1 MSEKKEGLRRVHPDL
16 KRLYQ
21 PITEKARS
29 ETAMPA
35 LHPTER
41 KTVDTWQGFLLSC
54 PSGLSPNTATASTD
68 LIEHDFKDVDEAG
81 SFVCSK
87 QLRRKDLTNSYRKYL
102 IGKKFCYEEAIFH
115 RDNKNIQNVKSR
127 IAYKIGEEEN
137 ISGGTVLKYNAYSTA
152 IDTIY
157 KNAEELAKYNAYSTA
172 IDTIYKNAE
181 ELAFHILMEHL
192 KVSHENTIEL
202 SRRASDEIRY
212 ISKSVIQQRLKHLT
226 YQDIRHECAW
236 KHTNSK
242 ATISRSERREQK
254 DTSSASI
261 RQMPEYDP
269 DADVNSLCMTIGSWV
284 SSIKRVNQN
293 VDFSTITRKATIE
306 LVRQLTI
313 LEQTINMLQKTLTER
328 DPQ

>member
-1 MSEKKEGLRRVHPDL
+1 MNEKIEGVRGVHPEL

-21 PITEKARS
+21 PITETSKS
-29 ETAMPA
+29 ESALPA
-35 LHPTER
+35 LHSIE
-41 KTVDTWQGFLLSC
+41 KKAVDTWQGFLLS
-54 PSGLSPNTATASTD
+54 SPVEVSANIANSLTD
-68 LIEHDFKDVDEAG
+68 LVEHDFKDVEEAG
-81 SFVCSK
+81 SFVCTK

-102 IGKKFCYEEAIFH
+102 IGKKFCYEETIFR
-115 RDNKNIQNVKSR
+115 RDNKNIQNVKYR

-137 ISGGTVLKYNAYSTA
+137 ISGGTVL
-152 IDTIY
+152 
-157 KNAEELAKYNAYSTA
+157 KYNAYSTA

-212 ISKSVIQQRLKHLT
+212 ISRSVIQQRLKHLT

-261 RQMPEYDP
+261 RQMPEYNP
-269 DADVNSLCMTIGSWV
+269 DADVNSLCMTIDSWV

-293 VDFSTITRKATIE
+293 VDFSTITRKATIN

>member
-1 MSEKKEGLRRVHPDL
+1 MNEKRERLRRIHPDL

-21 PITEKARS
+21 PITERARS
-29 ETAMPA
+29 ESAIFTLQSA
-35 LHPTER
+35 EE
-41 KTVDTWQGFLLSC
+41 KKIDTWQGFLLSC
-54 PSGLSPNTATASTD
+54 PSGLSLNSATASTD

-81 SFVCSK
+81 SFVCTK

-102 IGKKFCYEEAIFH
+102 IGKKFGYEEAIFH
-115 RDNKNIQNVKSR
+115 RDNKNIQTVKYR

-137 ISGGTVLKYNAYSTA
+137 ISGGTVL
-152 IDTIY
+152 
-157 KNAEELAKYNAYSTA
+157 KYNAYSTA

-212 ISKSVIQQRLKHLT
+212 ISKSVLQQRLKHLT

-242 ATISRSERREQK
+242 ATVSRSERREQK
-254 DTSSASI
+254 ETSSASI

-313 LEQTINMLQKTLTER
+313 LEQTISMLQKTLTER

>member
-1 MSEKKEGLRRVHPDL
+1 MNEKKEGVRRVHPDL

-21 PITEKARS
+21 PVTEKSRS
-29 ETAMPA
+29 ETAIPA
-35 LHPTER
+35 LHSTER
-41 KTVDTWQGFLLSC
+41 KTIDTWQGFLLSC
-54 PSGLSPNTATASTD
+54 PSEVSANIANSLTD
-68 LIEHDFKDVDEAG
+68 LVEHDFKDVEEAG
-81 SFVCSK
+81 SFVCTK

-102 IGKKFCYEEAIFH
+102 IGKKFFYEEAIFH
-115 RDNKNIQNVKSR
+115 RDNKNMQNVKYR

-137 ISGGTVLKYNAYSTA
+137 ISGGTVL
-152 IDTIY
+152 
-157 KNAEELAKYNAYSTA
+157 KYNAYSTA

-242 ATISRSERREQK
+242 AAISRSERREQK

-269 DADVNSLCMTIGSWV
+269 DADVNSLSMTIGSWV
-284 SSIKRVNQN
+284 SSIKRVNQT
-293 VDFSTITRKATIE
+293 VDFSTITRKATIN

>member
-1 MSEKKEGLRRVHPDL
+1 MNEKKEELRRVHPDL

-21 PITEKARS
+21 PITEKS
-29 ETAMPA
+29 KFETAIPS
-35 LHPTER
+35 LHSNEE
-41 KTVDTWQGFLLSC
+41 KTIDTWQGFLLSC
-54 PSGLSPNTATASTD
+54 PGELSANITATSTN
-68 LIEHDFKDVDEAG
+68 LIEHDFKDIEEAG

-115 RDNKNIQNVKSR
+115 RDNNNIQNVKYR

-157 KNAEELAKYNAYSTA
+157 R
-172 IDTIYKNAE
+172 NAE

-236 KHTNSK
+236 KHTNSR

-261 RQMPEYDP
+261 RQMPEYNP
-269 DADVNSLCMTIGSWV
+269 DADVNSLCMTIDSWV

>member
-1 MSEKKEGLRRVHPDL
+1 MNEIIEVLRRVHPDL

-29 ETAMPA
+29 EPA
-35 LHPTER
+35 IFTLQSAEEN
-41 KTVDTWQGFLLSC
+41 KIDTWQGFLLSY
-54 PSGLSPNTATASTD
+54 PNGLSLNSATASTD

-81 SFVCSK
+81 SFVCTK

-115 RDNKNIQNVKSR
+115 RDNKNMQNVKYR

-137 ISGGTVLKYNAYSTA
+137 ISGGTVL
-152 IDTIY
+152 
-157 KNAEELAKYNAYSTA
+157 KYNAYSTA

-254 DTSSASI
+254 DNDHT
-261 RQMPEYDP
+261 
-269 DADVNSLCMTIGSWV
+269 
-284 SSIKRVNQN
+284 
-293 VDFSTITRKATIE
+293 
-306 LVRQLTI
+306 
-313 LEQTINMLQKTLTER
+313 
-328 DPQ
+328 

>member
-1 MSEKKEGLRRVHPDL
+1 MNEKKEGLRRVHPDL
-16 KRLYQ
+16 KHLYQ
-21 PITEKARS
+21 PITEKSKS

-35 LHPTER
+35 LHSSEINTI
-41 KTVDTWQGFLLSC
+41 DTWQGFLLSC
-54 PSGLSPNTATASTD
+54 PGELSANIVNASTG
-68 LIEHDFKDVDEAG
+68 LIEHNFKDIEEAG

-102 IGKKFCYEEAIFH
+102 IGKKFCYEETIFR
-115 RDNKNIQNVKSR
+115 RDNKNIQNVKYR

-137 ISGGTVLKYNAYSTA
+137 ISGGTVL
-152 IDTIY
+152 
-157 KNAEELAKYNAYSTA
+157 KYNAYSTA

-261 RQMPEYDP
+261 RQMPEYNP
-269 DADVNSLCMTIGSWV
+269 DADVNSLCMTIDSWV

-293 VDFSTITRKATIE
+293 VDFSTITRKATIN

-328 DPQ
+328 DTQ

>member
-1 MSEKKEGLRRVHPDL
+1 MNEKKERLRRVHPDL

-29 ETAMPA
+29 EPA
-35 LHPTER
+35 IFTLQSAEEN
-41 KTVDTWQGFLLSC
+41 KIDTWQGFLLSY
-54 PSGLSPNTATASTD
+54 PNGLSLNSATASTD

-157 KNAEELAKYNAYSTA
+157 KNAEELA
-172 IDTIYKNAE
+172 
-181 ELAFHILMEHL
+181 FHILMEHL

-242 ATISRSERREQK
+242 AVISRSERREQK

-269 DADVNSLCMTIGSWV
+269 DADVNSLSMTIGSWV
-284 SSIKRVNQN
+284 SSIKRVNQT
-293 VDFSTITRKATIE
+293 VDFSTITRKATIN

>member
-1 MSEKKEGLRRVHPDL
+1 MNEKIEGLRSVHPDL

-21 PITEKARS
+21 PITEKKRS
-29 ETAMPA
+29 ETAITA
-35 LHPTER
+35 LHSTER
-41 KTVDTWQGFLLSC
+41 KTIDTWQGFLLNC
-54 PSGLSPNTATASTD
+54 PGEVSANIANSSTD
-68 LIEHDFKDVDEAG
+68 LIEHDFMDVEEAG
-81 SFVCSK
+81 SFVCTK

-102 IGKKFCYEEAIFH
+102 
-115 RDNKNIQNVKSR
+115 QNVKYR

-137 ISGGTVLKYNAYSTA
+137 ISGGTVL
-152 IDTIY
+152 
-157 KNAEELAKYNAYSTA
+157 KYNAYSTA

-212 ISKSVIQQRLKHLT
+212 ISRSVIQQRLKHLT

-242 ATISRSERREQK
+242 AAISRSERREQK

-269 DADVNSLCMTIGSWV
+269 DADVNSLSMTIGSWV
-284 SSIKRVNQN
+284 SSIKRVNQT
-293 VDFSTITRKATIE
+293 VDFSTITRKATIN

>member
-1 MSEKKEGLRRVHPDL
+1 MNEKIEGLRSVHPDL

-21 PITEKARS
+21 PITEKKRS
-29 ETAMPA
+29 ETAITA
-35 LHPTER
+35 LHSTER
-41 KTVDTWQGFLLSC
+41 KTIDTWQGFLLSC
-54 PSGLSPNTATASTD
+54 PSGLSLNAATALTD
-68 LIEHDFKDVDEAG
+68 LIEHDFKDIDEAG
-81 SFVCSK
+81 SFVCSN

-102 IGKKFCYEEAIFH
+102 IGKKFYYEEAIFH
-115 RDNKNIQNVKSR
+115 RDNKNIQNVKYR

-157 KNAEELAKYNAYSTA
+157 KS
-172 IDTIYKNAE
+172 AE

-212 ISKSVIQQRLKHLT
+212 ISRSVIQQRLKHLT

-284 SSIKRVNQN
+284 SSIKRVNQT
-293 VDFSTITRKATIE
+293 VDFSTITRKATIN

>member
-1 MSEKKEGLRRVHPDL
+1 MNEKIEGVRRVHPDL

-21 PITEKARS
+21 PITEKSRS
-29 ETAMPA
+29 ENAIPA
-35 LHPTER
+35 LHSTDR
-41 KTVDTWQGFLLSC
+41 KTIDTWQGFLLSC
-54 PSGLSPNTATASTD
+54 PSGLSLNAATASTD
-68 LIEHDFKDVDEAG
+68 LIEHDFKDIDEAG
-81 SFVCSK
+81 SFVCSN

-102 IGKKFCYEEAIFH
+102 IGKKFYYEEAIFH
-115 RDNKNIQNVKSR
+115 RDNKNIQNVKYR

-137 ISGGTVLKYNAYSTA
+137 ISGGTVL
-152 IDTIY
+152 
-157 KNAEELAKYNAYSTA
+157 KYNAYSTA

-212 ISKSVIQQRLKHLT
+212 ISRSVIQQRLKHLT

-242 ATISRSERREQK
+242 AVISRSERREQK

-269 DADVNSLCMTIGSWV
+269 DADVNSLSMTIGSWV
-284 SSIKRVNQN
+284 SSIKRVNQT
-293 VDFSTITRKATIE
+293 VDFSTITRKATIN

>member
-1 MSEKKEGLRRVHPDL
+1 MNEKIEGVRGVHPEL

-21 PITEKARS
+21 PITETSKS
-29 ETAMPA
+29 ETALPA
-35 LHPTER
+35 LHSIE
-41 KTVDTWQGFLLSC
+41 KKAVDTWQGFLLS
-54 PSGLSPNTATASTD
+54 SPVEVSANIADTSTD
-68 LIEHDFKDVDEAG
+68 FIEHNFKDIEEAG

-102 IGKKFCYEEAIFH
+102 IGKKFCYEETIFR
-115 RDNKNIQNVKSR
+115 RDNKNIQNVKYR

-137 ISGGTVLKYNAYSTA
+137 ISGGTVL
-152 IDTIY
+152 
-157 KNAEELAKYNAYSTA
+157 KYNAYSTA

-212 ISKSVIQQRLKHLT
+212 ISRSVIQQRLKHLT

-242 ATISRSERREQK
+242 AAISRSERREQK

-269 DADVNSLCMTIGSWV
+269 DADVNSLSMTIGSWV
-284 SSIKRVNQN
+284 SSIKRVNQT
-293 VDFSTITRKATIE
+293 VDFSTITRKATIN

-328 DPQ
+328 DPS

>member
-1 MSEKKEGLRRVHPDL
+1 MNEKKERLRRVHPDL

-29 ETAMPA
+29 EPA
-35 LHPTER
+35 TFTLQSAEEN
-41 KTVDTWQGFLLSC
+41 KIDTWQGFLLS
-54 PSGLSPNTATASTD
+54 SPNGRSLNSAAASTD

-81 SFVCSK
+81 SFVCTK

-115 RDNKNIQNVKSR
+115 RDNKNMQNVKSR

-157 KNAEELAKYNAYSTA
+157 KNAEELA
-172 IDTIYKNAE
+172 
-181 ELAFHILMEHL
+181 FHILMEHL

-202 SRRASDEIRY
+202 SRLASDEIRY
-212 ISKSVIQQRLKHLT
+212 ISKSVIKQRLKHLT

-236 KHTNSK
+236 KHTNNKSNV
-242 ATISRSERREQK
+242 SRSERREQK
-254 DTSSASI
+254 ESSSAVSI
-261 RQMPEYDP
+261 RQMPAYNP
-269 DADVNSLCMTIGSWV
+269 DADVNSLCMTIDSWV
-284 SSIKRVNQN
+284 SSIKRVNQS
-293 VDFSTITRKATIE
+293 VDFSTITRKATIN

-313 LEQTINMLQKTLTER
+313 LEQTVSMLQKTLAER
-328 DPQ
+328 DTQ

>member
-1 MSEKKEGLRRVHPDL
+1 MNEKIEGLRSVHPDL

-21 PITEKARS
+21 PITEKKRS
-29 ETAMPA
+29 ETAITA
-35 LHPTER
+35 LHSTER
-41 KTVDTWQGFLLSC
+41 KTIDTWQGFLLSC
-54 PSGLSPNTATASTD
+54 PGEVSANVTNSSTN
-68 LIEHDFKDVDEAG
+68 LIEHDFKDVEEAG
-81 SFVCSK
+81 SFVCTK

-102 IGKKFCYEEAIFH
+102 IGKKFCFEEAIFH
-115 RDNKNIQNVKSR
+115 RDNKNMQNVKYR

-137 ISGGTVLKYNAYSTA
+137 ISGGTVL
-152 IDTIY
+152 
-157 KNAEELAKYNAYSTA
+157 KYNAYSTA

-261 RQMPEYDP
+261 RQMPEYNP
-269 DADVNSLCMTIGSWV
+269 DADVNSLCMTIDSWV

-293 VDFSTITRKATIE
+293 VDFSTITRKATIN

-313 LEQTINMLQKTLTER
+313 LEQTINILQKTLTER
-328 DPQ
+328 DTQ

>member
-1 MSEKKEGLRRVHPDL
+1 M
-16 KRLYQ
+16 
-21 PITEKARS
+21 
-29 ETAMPA
+29 
-35 LHPTER
+35 
-41 KTVDTWQGFLLSC
+41 
-54 PSGLSPNTATASTD
+54 
-68 LIEHDFKDVDEAG
+68 
-81 SFVCSK
+81 
-87 QLRRKDLTNSYRKYL
+87 
-102 IGKKFCYEEAIFH
+102 
-115 RDNKNIQNVKSR
+115 QNVKYR

-137 ISGGTVLKYNAYSTA
+137 ISGGTVL
-152 IDTIY
+152 
-157 KNAEELAKYNAYSTA
+157 KYNAYSTA

-261 RQMPEYDP
+261 RQMPEYNP
-269 DADVNSLCMTIGSWV
+269 DADVNSLCMTIDSWV
-284 SSIKRVNQN
+284 SSIKRVNQT
-293 VDFSTITRKATIE
+293 VDFSTITRKATIN

>member
-1 MSEKKEGLRRVHPDL
+1 MNEKIEGVRRVHPDL

-21 PITEKARS
+21 PITEKSRS
-29 ETAMPA
+29 ENAIPA
-35 LHPTER
+35 LHSTDR
-41 KTVDTWQGFLLSC
+41 KTIDTWQGFLLS
-54 PSGLSPNTATASTD
+54 SPNGRSLNSAAASTD

-81 SFVCSK
+81 SFVCTK

-115 RDNKNIQNVKSR
+115 RDNKNIQNVKYR

-137 ISGGTVLKYNAYSTA
+137 ISGGTVL
-152 IDTIY
+152 
-157 KNAEELAKYNAYSTA
+157 KYNAYSTA

-212 ISKSVIQQRLKHLT
+212 ISRSVIQQRLKHLT

-242 ATISRSERREQK
+242 AAISRSERREQK

-269 DADVNSLCMTIGSWV
+269 DADVNSLSMTIGSWV
-284 SSIKRVNQN
+284 SSIKRVNQT
-293 VDFSTITRKATIE
+293 VDFSTITRKATIN

-328 DPQ
+328 DPS

>member
-1 MSEKKEGLRRVHPDL
+1 MNEKIEGLRSVHPDL

-21 PITEKARS
+21 PITEKKRS
-29 ETAMPA
+29 ETAITA
-35 LHPTER
+35 LHSTER
-41 KTVDTWQGFLLSC
+41 KTIDTWQGFLLNC
-54 PSGLSPNTATASTD
+54 PGEVSANIANPSTD

-115 RDNKNIQNVKSR
+115 RDNKSIQNVKYR

-137 ISGGTVLKYNAYSTA
+137 ISGGTVL
-152 IDTIY
+152 
-157 KNAEELAKYNAYSTA
+157 KYNAYSTA

-254 DTSSASI
+254 NISSASI

-284 SSIKRVNQN
+284 SSIKRVKQN

-313 LEQTINMLQKTLTER
+313 LEQTISMLQKTLTER

>member
-1 MSEKKEGLRRVHPDL
+1 MNEKKEGLRRVHPDL
-16 KRLYQ
+16 KHLYQ
-21 PITEKARS
+21 PITETSKS
-29 ETAMPA
+29 ESALPA
-35 LHPTER
+35 LHSIE
-41 KTVDTWQGFLLSC
+41 KKAVDTWQGFLLSC
-54 PSGLSPNTATASTD
+54 PGEPSANIVNASTG
-68 LIEHDFKDVDEAG
+68 LIEHNFKDIEEAG

-102 IGKKFCYEEAIFH
+102 IGKKFCYEETIFR
-115 RDNKNIQNVKSR
+115 RDNKNIQNVKYR

-137 ISGGTVLKYNAYSTA
+137 ISGGTVL
-152 IDTIY
+152 
-157 KNAEELAKYNAYSTA
+157 KYNAYSTA

-261 RQMPEYDP
+261 RQMPEYNP
-269 DADVNSLCMTIGSWV
+269 DADVNSLCMTIDSWV

-293 VDFSTITRKATIE
+293 VDFSTITRKATIN

-328 DPQ
+328 DTQ

>member
-1 MSEKKEGLRRVHPDL
+1 MNEKKEGLRRVHPDL

-21 PITEKARS
+21 PMTEKARA
-29 ETAMPA
+29 ETAVPA
-35 LHPTER
+35 MHSTER
-41 KTVDTWQGFLLSC
+41 NTVDTWQGFLLSC
-54 PSGLSPNTATASTD
+54 PSGLSLNTSTASTD

-87 QLRRKDLTNSYRKYL
+87 QLRREDLTNSYRKYL

-115 RDNKNIQNVKSR
+115 RDNKSIQNVKYR

-137 ISGGTVLKYNAYSTA
+137 ISGGTVL
-152 IDTIY
+152 
-157 KNAEELAKYNAYSTA
+157 KYNAYSTA

-242 ATISRSERREQK
+242 ATVSRSERREQK
-254 DTSSASI
+254 DISSASI

-313 LEQTINMLQKTLTER
+313 LEQTISMLQKTLTER

>member
-1 MSEKKEGLRRVHPDL
+1 MNEKKEGMQRVHTDL

-21 PITEKARS
+21 PMTEKARA
-29 ETAMPA
+29 ETAVPSM
-35 LHPTER
+35 HSTER
-41 KTVDTWQGFLLSC
+41 NTVDTWQGFLLSC
-54 PSGLSPNTATASTD
+54 PSGMSLNTSTASTD

-102 IGKKFCYEEAIFH
+102 IGKKFCFEEAIFH
-115 RDNKNIQNVKSR
+115 RDNKNMQNVKYR

-157 KNAEELAKYNAYSTA
+157 KS
-172 IDTIYKNAE
+172 AE

-212 ISKSVIQQRLKHLT
+212 ISRSVIQQRLKHLT

-242 ATISRSERREQK
+242 AVISRSERREQK
-254 DTSSASI
+254 DTSSAII

-269 DADVNSLCMTIGSWV
+269 DADVNSLSMTIGSWV
-284 SSIKRVNQN
+284 SSIKRVNQT
-293 VDFSTITRKATIE
+293 VDFSTITRKATIN

-328 DPQ
+328 DPS

>member
-1 MSEKKEGLRRVHPDL
+1 MNEKKEELRRVHPDL

-21 PITEKARS
+21 PITEKSRS
-29 ETAMPA
+29 ETAIPA
-35 LHPTER
+35 LHSTDR
-41 KTVDTWQGFLLSC
+41 KTIDTWQGFLLSY
-54 PSGLSPNTATASTD
+54 PNGLSLNSATASTD
-68 LIEHDFKDVDEAG
+68 LIEHDFKDIDEAG
-81 SFVCSK
+81 SFVCSN

-157 KNAEELAKYNAYSTA
+157 KNAEELA
-172 IDTIYKNAE
+172 
-181 ELAFHILMEHL
+181 FHILMEHL

-212 ISKSVIQQRLKHLT
+212 ISRSVIQQRLKHLT

-269 DADVNSLCMTIGSWV
+269 DADVNSLSMTIGSWV
-284 SSIKRVNQN
+284 SSIKRVNQT
-293 VDFSTITRKATIE
+293 VDFSTITRKATIN

-328 DPQ
+328 DPK

>member
-1 MSEKKEGLRRVHPDL
+1 MNEKIEGVRRVHPDL

-21 PITEKARS
+21 PITEKSRS
-29 ETAMPA
+29 ETAIPA
-35 LHPTER
+35 LYSTDR
-41 KTVDTWQGFLLSC
+41 KTIDPWQGFLLSG
-54 PSGLSPNTATASTD
+54 PSGLSLNSATASTD

-81 SFVCSK
+81 SFVCTK

-115 RDNKNIQNVKSR
+115 RDNKNMQNVKSR

-137 ISGGTVLKYNAYSTA
+137 ISGGTVL
-152 IDTIY
+152 
-157 KNAEELAKYNAYSTA
+157 KYNAYSTA

-212 ISKSVIQQRLKHLT
+212 ISRSVIQQRLKHLT

-242 ATISRSERREQK
+242 AVISRSERREQK

-269 DADVNSLCMTIGSWV
+269 DADVNSLSMTIGSWV
-284 SSIKRVNQN
+284 SSIKRVNQT
-293 VDFSTITRKATIE
+293 VDFSTITRKATIN

-328 DPQ
+328 DPS

>member
-1 MSEKKEGLRRVHPDL
+1 MNEKIEGVRRVHPDL

-21 PITEKARS
+21 PITEKSRS
-29 ETAMPA
+29 ENAIPA
-35 LHPTER
+35 LHSTDR
-41 KTVDTWQGFLLSC
+41 KTIDTWQGFLLNC
-54 PSGLSPNTATASTD
+54 PGEVSANIANSSTD
-68 LIEHDFKDVDEAG
+68 LIEHDFMDVEEAG
-81 SFVCSK
+81 SFVCTK

-102 IGKKFCYEEAIFH
+102 IGKKFCFEEAIFH
-115 RDNKNIQNVKSR
+115 RDNKNMQNVKYR

-137 ISGGTVLKYNAYSTA
+137 ISGGTVL
-152 IDTIY
+152 
-157 KNAEELAKYNAYSTA
+157 KYNAYSTA

-242 ATISRSERREQK
+242 AAISRSERREQK

-269 DADVNSLCMTIGSWV
+269 DADVNSLSMTIGSWV
-284 SSIKRVNQN
+284 SSIKRVNQT
-293 VDFSTITRKATIE
+293 VDFSTITRKATIN

-328 DPQ
+328 DPK

>member
-1 MSEKKEGLRRVHPDL
+1 MNEKIEGVRRVHPDL

-21 PITEKARS
+21 PITEKSRS
-29 ETAMPA
+29 ENAIPA
-35 LHPTER
+35 LHSTDR
-41 KTVDTWQGFLLSC
+41 KTIDTWQGFLLSC
-54 PSGLSPNTATASTD
+54 PNGLSLNSATASTD

-81 SFVCSK
+81 SFVCTK

-115 RDNKNIQNVKSR
+115 RDNKNMQNVKSR

-137 ISGGTVLKYNAYSTA
+137 ISGGTVL
-152 IDTIY
+152 
-157 KNAEELAKYNAYSTA
+157 KYNAYSTA

-212 ISKSVIQQRLKHLT
+212 ISRSVIQQRLKHLT

-242 ATISRSERREQK
+242 AAISRSERREQK

-269 DADVNSLCMTIGSWV
+269 DADVNSLSMTIGSWV
-284 SSIKRVNQN
+284 SSIKRVNQT
-293 VDFSTITRKATIE
+293 VDFSTITRKATIN

>member
-21 PITEKARS
+21 PITEKTRS
-29 ETAMPA
+29 ETAMLA

-127 IAYKIGEEEN
+127 IAYKIG
-137 ISGGTVLKYNAYSTA
+137 
-152 IDTIY
+152 
-157 KNAEELAKYNAYSTA
+157 
-172 IDTIYKNAE
+172 
-181 ELAFHILMEHL
+181 
-192 KVSHENTIEL
+192 
-202 SRRASDEIRY
+202 
-212 ISKSVIQQRLKHLT
+212 
-226 YQDIRHECAW
+226 
-236 KHTNSK
+236 
-242 ATISRSERREQK
+242 
-254 DTSSASI
+254 
-261 RQMPEYDP
+261 
-269 DADVNSLCMTIGSWV
+269 
-284 SSIKRVNQN
+284 
-293 VDFSTITRKATIE
+293 
-306 LVRQLTI
+306 
-313 LEQTINMLQKTLTER
+313 
-328 DPQ
+328 